1 MCTKIKIIWCRL
13 PEIWSETAII
23 FWHFGPFF
31 LFYANDWP
39 PKLKFG
45 KNVKKVSGDIILL
58 HMCTINEDHMMYSSW
73 DIRHD
78 GQSFWHFGPFDPPSN
93 PKNLNFEK
101 LKNIPGDIITLH
113 LCTTDGNYMMYGF
126 WDIEH
131 DRHSFC
137 HFGLFLA
144 LLTPTPKQ
152 PKKSKFWTNEKKKR
166 GDIIILHKCIINDNH
181 MMYGVPEKW
190 SVTDIICCDFELFFA
205 ILPR

>member
-1 MCTKIKIIWCRL
+1 MWKNKIGNYGSFFALLTPKNQKNQNFVKMKKIAGNIIIIHICTKNNNDIRYGFWDMEWVRHNFLSFWVIFCPLTPPNNPENQNDMCTKIKIIWCRL

-93 PKNLNFEK
+93 PKN
-101 LKNIPGDIITLH
+101 
-113 LCTTDGNYMMYGF
+113 
-126 WDIEH
+126 
-131 DRHSFC
+131 
-137 HFGLFLA
+137 
-144 LLTPTPKQ
+144 
-152 PKKSKFWTNEKKKR
+152 
-166 GDIIILHKCIINDNH
+166 
-181 MMYGVPEKW
+181 
-190 SVTDIICCDFELFFA
+190 
-205 ILPR
+205 